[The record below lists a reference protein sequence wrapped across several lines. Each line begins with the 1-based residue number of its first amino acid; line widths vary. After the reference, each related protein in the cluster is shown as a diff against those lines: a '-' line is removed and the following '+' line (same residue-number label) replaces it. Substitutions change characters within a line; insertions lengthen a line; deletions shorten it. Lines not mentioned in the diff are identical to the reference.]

1 MAETAI
7 TTVLSKCGELATR
20 EAGVLLQ
27 VGHDVMLLR
36 DRLDWLQAFIRDADR
51 KRRAGTDGFTLVWL
65 RQTRNVTFEAEDTLD
80 YFYLKVQCRHPLLF
94 TCSFVFD
101 FYKLIVTGLRTVIT
115 LLILV
120 YLYLEI
126 MIDN

>member
-80 YFYLKVQCRHPLLF
+80 YFYLKVQSADIDPLLYIYSP
-94 TCSFVFD
+94 CSFVFD
-101 FYKLIVTGLRTVIT
+101 FYYKLIVTAKLYVP
-115 LLILV
+115 LLSHS
-120 YLYLEI
+120 
-126 MIDN
+126 

>member
-80 YFYLKVQCRHPLLF
+80 YFYLKVQSADIDPLLYIYSP
-94 TCSFVFD
+94 CSFVFD
-101 FYKLIVTGLRTVIT
+101 FYYKLIVTATS
-115 LLILV
+115 
-120 YLYLEI
+120 
-126 MIDN
+126 

>member
-80 YFYLKVQCRHPLLF
+80 YFYLKVQSADILCYSPVHLFSIFTSLL
-94 TCSFVFD
+94 SLAYV
-101 FYKLIVTGLRTVIT
+101 R
-115 LLILV
+115 LLPC
-120 YLYLEI
+120 
-126 MIDN
+126 